1 MDLIKLLRSNELFAG
16 LSNEQVEKL
25 ASIFEERTYKQ
36 GEVVF
41 SQGEEG
47 DRLFL
52 VRAGFV
58 EVVTRTGGSEGGER
72 PIVNLGPGQSVG
84 EIALIDKG
92 SRSATVRAIGDETII
107 VSIARTAFENL
118 CDSDTAIGYRI
129 MRNIA
134 ADLSFKLRH
143 QTLQRS

>member
-16 LSNEQVEKL
+16 LSDEQVSKL

-58 EVVTRTGGSEGGER
+58 EVVTRTGGSAGGER

-92 SRSATVRAIGDETII
+92 SRSATVRAISDETII
-107 VSIARTAFENL
+107 VSIARGAFENL